1 MRHTASICLLQG
13 SEHDVKQ
20 RQRDRLFNDD
30 SYTSVT
36 CALLVRGDDAA
47 ADDVGSYFR
56 QILQQ
61 GDFSDPDPFAS
72 HDYACKDLNT
82 HKHVQTFKVYLRNDS
97 CRCASVRP
105 TSVSLNQNINNYF
118 LC

>member
-47 ADDVGSYFR
+47 AAAAAADDADVGSYFR

-72 HDYACKDLNT
+72 HDYA
-82 HKHVQTFKVYLRNDS
+82 
-97 CRCASVRP
+97 
-105 TSVSLNQNINNYF
+105 
-118 LC
+118 